1 MKLLP
6 AVEPDLVDNP
16 APILQL
22 PRLPPPSVRAAPPFD
37 PEAALDAIHLA
48 AGRLVAHLAT
58 LLLELERA
66 PMPDADPD
74 LDPGAVSRVS
84 ILRCLID
91 AAKVSA
97 TSVRVELSA
106 IAPRQDAVE
115 RVQLGAVDTE
125 ALVIVLGHEL
135 ERAPWRVSEGRI
147 GLLVELV
154 ATCADAARL
163 VRAGLG
169 AIAERLA
176 KER

>member
-1 MKLLP
+1 MKLIP
-6 AVEPDLVDNP
+6 AVETDLVDKP
-16 APILQL
+16 AAILQL
-22 PRLPPPSVRAAPPFD
+22 PGLPSPSVRPTPPFD

-48 AGRLVAHLAT
+48 AGRLVAQLAT
-58 LLLELERA
+58 LQEALEGA
-66 PMPDADPD
+66 PMPDADPE

-125 ALVIVLGHEL
+125 ALVIVLGREL
-135 ERAPWRVSEGRI
+135 ERAPWLVSEGRI

-154 ATCADAARL
+154 ATAQDAARL